1 MEYQIAP
8 PETVQDAAKLA
19 RCAFSL
25 ETRDDGSKYWTHGR
39 EAPEWIQDLTRAA
52 HGTDAH
58 GAPSMLGEDYR
69 FAFIVEALDA
79 LEESEDTDEARSGYE
94 FEPYHSRLADW
105 LGSHAHRFEYCDEWA
120 EEMGQ
125 PQDTYHRLAGGHL
138 QERLEVLDLVRG
150 SLEAHLETLGD
161 GPEEK
166 FSYA

>member
-1 MEYQIAP
+1 MVYQIPP
-8 PETVQDAAKLA
+8 PETVQDLAKMA

-25 ETRDDGSKYWTHGR
+25 ERRDDGSKYWTHGR
-39 EAPEWIQDLTRAA
+39 EAPEWIQDLARAA
-52 HGTDAH
+52 HGT
-58 GAPSMLGEDYR
+58 PSMLAEDYR

-125 PQDTYHRLAGGHL
+125 PEDTYQRLAGGHL
-138 QERLEVLDLVRG
+138 QERLEVLELVRG
-150 SLEAHLETLGD
+150 SLAAHLETLDD